1 MIDIK
6 TQKAATNTCSRYED
20 LRADLR
26 GRLLDGGLVIAFSG
40 GVDSALLLWAAEQ
53 ERLRAGGELLAL
65 TTQSASFSKAER
77 VDVERFIQQSGVR
90 HIWRD
95 SEELLNPEYAI
106 NDTNRCFHCKTEL
119 FTICK
124 QAASEAGLKW
134 IAYGYNASDR
144 GDTRPG
150 HRAALDNG
158 ILSPLADAGLTKDDI
173 RTLMHDNGL
182 EMADKPASPCLS
194 SRLMTGV
201 HITPRK
207 LQDVEDIE
215 AILREGRVRV
225 FRIRMHEDR
234 ETKFLRIEVAADE
247 MSAATK
253 LRDALVR
260 EGKARG
266 YKWVMLDL
274 AGYSTGGGNLPLK

>member
-1 MIDIK
+1 MIEIK
-6 TQKAATNTCSRYED
+6 TENAVTQTSKRYGALRQD
-20 LRADLR
+20 LRQ
-26 GRLLDGGLVIAFSG
+26 RLFDGGLVIAFSG
-40 GVDSALLLWAAEQ
+40 GVDSAFLLWAAEQ
-53 ERLRAGGELLAL
+53 ERLKAGGELLAL
-65 TTQSASFSKAER
+65 TTQSASFSQAER
-77 VDVERFIQQSGVR
+77 VDVERFVEKSGIR
-90 HIWRD
+90 HTWHD
-95 SEELLNPEYAI
+95 SNELLNPEYAI

-150 HRAALDNG
+150 HRAALENG
-158 ILSPLADAGLTKDDI
+158 IISPLADAGLTKDDI
-173 RTLMHDNGL
+173 RELMRENGL

-215 AILREGRVRV
+215 TILREGGVRV
-225 FRIRMHEDR
+225 FRVRMHE
-234 ETKFLRIEVAADE
+234 EGSTKFLRIEIAADE
-247 MSAATK
+247 MNAAMK
-253 LRDALVR
+253 LRDELVR
-260 EGKARG
+260 EGKERG

-274 AGYSTGGGNLPLK
+274 AGYSTGGGNLPSR